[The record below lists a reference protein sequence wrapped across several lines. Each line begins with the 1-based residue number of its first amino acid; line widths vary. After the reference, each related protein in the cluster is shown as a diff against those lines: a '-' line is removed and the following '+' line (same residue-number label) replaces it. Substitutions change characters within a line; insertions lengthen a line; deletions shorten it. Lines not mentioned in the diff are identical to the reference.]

1 MAYAQSLTLFSRAL
15 RRYGSVQGLTNG
27 RSFSN
32 VTTRWPAATPHITF
46 TQHESSTCRAHSLRP
61 ANGFQ
66 KSSISTTAPRSVV
79 GWIQDKMADRAK
91 SKKEAKL
98 IDQIAL
104 MANSPTWTLKMFAA
118 EIDET
123 LSSWTTKIPGAAG
136 TKEVKAAK
144 ASQTV
149 VNAMVEH
156 LGASVS
162 AGDLSKLDRKQ
173 KLKLVI
179 ACQKPMDELNSVINS
194 FRQMEIMHRILR
206 YRKANGIAL
215 PADEAGLKMAMQA
228 DGMKVMSKEEKKEMR
243 EAYSK
248 RAVAGEV

>member
-1 MAYAQSLTLFSRAL
+1 MAYAKSLPLLSRAL
-15 RRYGSVQGLTNG
+15 RRYGSVQSLTNG
-27 RSFSN
+27 QSLSN
-32 VTTRWPAATPHITF
+32 VTTRWPATTP
-46 TQHESSTCRAHSLRP
+46 STCRVHSLWL

-79 GWIQDKMADRAK
+79 GWIQDKMANRAK
-91 SKKEAKL
+91 AKKEAKL

-123 LSSWTTKIPGAAG
+123 LSSWTTKIPGAG
-136 TKEVKAAK
+136 RTKEIQAAK

-156 LGASVS
+156 LGAKVS

-179 ACQKPMDELNSVINS
+179 ACEKPMDELNSVINS

-206 YRKANGIAL
+206 FRKENGIAL
-215 PADEAGLKMAMQA
+215 PTDEEGLKMAMQQ
-228 DGMKVMSKEEKKEMR
+228 DGMKVMTKEEKQEMR

-248 RAVAGEV
+248 RATAGKG